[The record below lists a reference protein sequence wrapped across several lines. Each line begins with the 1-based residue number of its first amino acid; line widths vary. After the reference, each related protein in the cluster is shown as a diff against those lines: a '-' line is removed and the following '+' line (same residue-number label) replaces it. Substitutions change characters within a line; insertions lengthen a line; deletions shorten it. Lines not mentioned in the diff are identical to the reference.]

1 MRKLILS
8 GLLITTSLLSAT
20 EKREWNL
27 EECINYALEQNIDIK
42 NLRLRYENAK
52 LDLHTSK
59 MSRLPDLSA
68 SFGENF
74 DFGRSTGREGLIL
87 DRNSANSSL
96 SISSNVAL
104 FNGLRTH
111 NQIKANQFAI
121 NALTEDLQKAND
133 DLTLSVTGLFMQ
145 ILYNRDMLRV
155 AQDQVKLS
163 LEQVTRTEAL
173 YHSGKVA
180 ESELYEALAS
190 LAKNRQSVVEAQNS
204 LLLSNLDLAQALEIE
219 NTQEFEIIAPIIE
232 SALIDAQSHL
242 EGQGALLLSNRVDRP
257 ATRAAAW
264 RIKEGE
270 KQIRVAKSAYYPS
283 LSFGA
288 FYSNGYYHIYG
299 SEFAEQNQSF
309 GDQLKNNSRYGLGLS
324 LNIPIFNRFATR
336 NQVKSAKLNVESLK
350 LNLIQAQKEIYKEL
364 EQAFYNARAANE
376 RFKAAHEAMIA
387 SEVAYDYAS
396 KRFESGKMNAYEFNE
411 VKLRLSKTAIELS
424 QAKYEFIFRSKIID
438 FYLGLPIR
446 L

>member
-8 GLLITTSLLSAT
+8 GLLITTTLLAAT
-20 EKREWNL
+20 EKREWSL

-42 NLRLRYENAK
+42 KIRLRYDNAK
-52 LDLHTSK
+52 LELNSSK

-68 SFGENF
+68 SLSENF

-87 DRNSANSSL
+87 DRNSANSSF
-96 SISSNVAL
+96 SVSSNVSL

-111 NQIKANQFAI
+111 NQIKATQFAI
-121 NALTEDLQKAND
+121 QALTEDLQKAND

-145 ILYNRDMLRV
+145 ILYNRDMVKV
-155 AQDQVKLS
+155 AQEQVKLS
-163 LEQVTRTEAL
+163 LEQVTRTEQL
-173 YHSGKVA
+173 FNSGKVA
-180 ESELYEALAS
+180 ESELYETLAS
-190 LAKNRQSVVEAQNS
+190 LAKNKQSVVEAENT
-204 LLLSNLDLAQALEIE
+204 LMISNLDLAQALEID
-219 NTQEFEIIAPIIE
+219 NTQEFEIKPPVIE
-232 SALIDAQSHL
+232 SALIDAQSQL
-242 EGQGALLLSNRVDRP
+242 EGQGELLLSNRVDRP

-270 KQIRVAKSAYYPS
+270 RQIKVAKSAYYPT

-299 SEFAEQNQSF
+299 SEFADQNLTF

-336 NQVKSAKLNVESLK
+336 NQVKSAKLNVEVLK
-350 LNLIQAQKEIYKEL
+350 LNLIQAKKDIYKEI
-364 EQAFYNARAANE
+364 EQAFYNAKAANE
-376 RFKAAHEAMIA
+376 RFKAAHEAMLA
-387 SEVAYDYAS
+387 SEVAYEYAS
-396 KRFESGKMNAYEFNE
+396 KRFESGKLNSYEFNE
-411 VKLRLSKTAIELS
+411 VKLRLSKTAVELS